1 MKAEGRGLT
10 ETRERFSLRR
20 ALVATQVALTLVL
33 LVGALL
39 FSRTLRN
46 LLTANPGFREK
57 GILAA
62 DVDLTQL
69 NLPVDRRLIFKRQL
83 LSRLRAVPGVD
94 SLAEAG
100 LIPLSGG
107 STDNVVWAEGSDRS
121 HGMSANFN
129 WISSEYFKTLEIPL
143 LAGRDFDDRDT
154 PRSPKVDRQRGL
166 CQKARAG
173 SKSEGPEFSRRGYT
187 DSARNDF

>member
-1 MKAEGRGLT
+1 GVAMKAESRGLT

-20 ALVATQVALTLVL
+20 ALVATQVALSLVL

-39 FSRTLRN
+39 FFPTLHN
-46 LLTANPGFREK
+46 LLTADPGFREN
-57 GILAA
+57 GILVA

-83 LSRLRAVPGVD
+83 LERLRAVPGVD

-107 STDNVVWAEGSDRS
+107 NIDNVAWADGSDRS
-121 HGMSANFN
+121 HGIDANFN
-129 WISSEYFKTLEIPL
+129 WVGSGYFKTLEIPL
-143 LAGRDFDDRDT
+143 
-154 PRSPKVDRQRGL
+154 
-166 CQKARAG
+166 
-173 SKSEGPEFSRRGYT
+173 
-187 DSARNDF
+187 